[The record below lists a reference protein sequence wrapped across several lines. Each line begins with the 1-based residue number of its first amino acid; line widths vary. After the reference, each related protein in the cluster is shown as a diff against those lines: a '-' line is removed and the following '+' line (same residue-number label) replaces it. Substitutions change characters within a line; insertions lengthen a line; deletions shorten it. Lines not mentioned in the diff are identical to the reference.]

1 MSAPVRMRVI
11 APGKVNL
18 ALFLGGTRED
28 GRHELV
34 TLFQA
39 LSLADTLDLEVLGDG
54 GDVVECPGV
63 EGENLVAQALSGL
76 RARGWGGPPLR
87 ITVTKRIP
95 IAAGMAGGS
104 ADAAAALRLAMAVMP
119 GRAEETEAVAARLGA
134 DVPSQLLPG
143 VSLGT
148 GAGELVEHFEPL
160 AAHAYVVVPST
171 ERLATPDVYR
181 EADRLGLG
189 RSAAELKQ
197 RYAELVEVV
206 ATGGARLS
214 EELLVNDLQPAAV
227 SLCPAVGE
235 TLRAVEASGAD
246 RALVSGSGPTVVGV
260 FWGAGCES
268 RASDSA
274 AILRPSFAAATVAT
288 PVASDVAMP
297 ELTPE

>member
-1 MSAPVRMRVI
+1 MTEPVRMRAL

-18 ALFLGGTRED
+18 ALFLGGARAD

-39 LSLADTLDLEVLGDG
+39 LSLADTLDLEVVGDR
-54 GDVVECPGV
+54 DVVECPGV
-63 EGENLVAQALSGL
+63 EGENLVGQALAGL
-76 RARGWGGPPLR
+76 RERGWDGPPLR

-119 GRAEETEAVAARLGA
+119 GRAEEVDAVAARLGA

-148 GAGELVEHFEPL
+148 GAGELVEHFAPL

-189 RSAAELKQ
+189 RSGAELER
-197 RYAELVEVV
+197 RYAELLAFVSN
-206 ATGGARLS
+206 GGARLPD
-214 EELLVNDLQPAAV
+214 ELLVNDLQPAAV
-227 SLCPAVGE
+227 SLCPSVGE
-235 TLRAVEASGAD
+235 TLVAVRAAGAD
-246 RALVSGSGPTVVGV
+246 NALVSGSGPTVVGV
-260 FWGAGCES
+260 FWGANPEA
-268 RASDSA
+268 RASDAA
-274 AILRPSFAAATVAT
+274 AILRASFAAATVAT
-288 PVASDVAMP
+288 PVAAEVAMP
-297 ELTPE
+297 ELTSE